1 MVSCSTGCRRLAR
14 GGVSG
19 SRASLRLR
27 RLKAKSY
34 LLFMSGYTSDVISH
48 QGILEDGFN
57 FIPTPFTTRAMAAKI
72 REVLGGS

>member
-1 MVSCSTGCRRLAR
+1 VYPILMRSSRA
-14 GGVSG
+14 G
-19 SRASLRLR
+19 SRSDFR
-27 RLKAKSY
+27 RKL
-34 LLFMSGYTSDVISH
+34 GSDAISH